1 MKESIRNINSF
12 LMGFI
17 YVLHS
22 VHLGNIPLV
31 NAVIDL
37 INGTSLLYATLL
49 ENSHFQFNPEY
60 RNLIHMSS
68 DRLEMF
74 RLELAQPEGR
84 FSVVNNSYLQS
95 GTGVPFLA

>member
-17 YVLHS
+17 YALYS
-22 VHLGNIPLV
+22 VHLENIPLV
-31 NAVIDL
+31 NAGIDL
-37 INGTSLLYATLL
+37 INGTSLLHATLL
-49 ENSHFQFNPEY
+49 ENSNFQFNPEY

-95 GTGVPFLA
+95 GTRVHFLA